1 MKCRRLISLIIVI
14 GASICLFPFSAV
26 FADIELS
33 SDTSITI
40 TEEGPFDTAEGLLS
54 ELLENNLL
62 LTLGKTDLSGSG
74 DKVAFVIRTRA
85 TRWHELPRGAI
96 GDITDVDAFEITIS
110 ITPQPTV
117 TITGQTPTAAG
128 YGVMF
133 FLEEYLELLWAMPGD
148 LGVCVPKQRSFR
160 LEEGSQ
166 RVRPWVVARVLS
178 GIVLR
183 DRNAVPLRQRELA
196 GVVREQRSFFL
207 ADDFFK
213 SLRLHQEAV
222 THNMIKIFPVEEC
235 RAKYPDLFPMMDDG
249 TRFVPQLKESSQL
262 GGKNA
267 YQSWHPCYTNPK
279 AVEAAIE
286 KGRTAFREGR
296 LFYSLGIN
304 DGRRVRCQCD
314 QCREAGWPHSY
325 YRFVNQVAD
334 ALADHHPPHTVGVL
348 AYGDVGIPPA
358 DLKLRDNVLV
368 NVAGV
373 RKSLWE
379 SLAPLLGTYEY
390 IYGAGYVIPNLPL
403 DVIAENMRYYQAHD
417 LKMYRAEF
425 YPVWAFDAPKAFI
438 ISRLLSNPNHD
449 VRQLLRTFCDR
460 AFGDAGEPMYRFY
473 EHIASIRR
481 DDAQSGKFTPMWDR
495 VWPFREPLQFV
506 RCPKDL
512 HERLFACLNDA
523 KRKDLTDRE
532 HKRLAM
538 VEAFTEFSAVYYEMY
553 RLKEDVF
560 HGRGEPDAAIS
571 LATKLRAR
579 KEAVFA
585 EFRMHPEWFRGSSV
599 DVKGLHDRVWPTR
612 RIEQELGAAIVT
624 AAVQLDDPPAE
635 LARYAGPHTSVPSSL
650 MPLRKEEHPWYKPA
664 QHVRME
670 ITSSQRGEF
679 SIENAPVK
687 LINDHLDPRRNGQPK
702 AQWLHGLAR
711 DLAVSPGLLYAM
723 DLHLEGRQGT
733 FQVRV
738 QGTMRS
744 EARDRVYVAH
754 TTHAFAE
761 ERGKTTM
768 RIVFDPLRY
777 LEQSSASNRD
787 AGSSQTLNL
796 QLHLLWRPHGLSSL
810 LGGNV
815 RLDQVTH
822 ER

>member
-1 MKCRRLISLIIVI
+1 LLPS
-14 GASICLFPFSAV
+14 AAV

-33 SDTSITI
+33 SDSSITI
-40 TEEGPFDTAEGLLS
+40 AEEGLFDTAEGILG
-54 ELLENNLL
+54 ELLEDYLL
-62 LTLGKTDLSGSG
+62 LALGKTDLSGPG
-74 DKVAFVIRTRA
+74 EKIVFVIRTRA
-85 TRWHELPRGAI
+85 TRWHELPRDSI
-96 GDITDVDAFEITIS
+96 EDITDVDAFEITIS
-110 ITPQPTV
+110 STPQPAV

-128 YGVMF
+128 YGVMS
-133 FLEEYLELLWAMPGD
+133 FLEEYLGLSWAMPGE
-148 LGVCVPKQRSFR
+148 LGLCLPKRKSFR
-160 LEEGSQ
+160 LKEGG
-166 RVRPWVVARVLS
+166 RRACPWVVARVLS

-183 DRNAVPLRQRELA
+183 DRNAAPLKHRELA

-235 RAKYPDLFPMMDDG
+235 RAKYPDLFPMKADG
-249 TRFVPQLKESSQL
+249 TRFVPQLKESGRL

-279 AVEAAIE
+279 AVEVAIE

-304 DGRRVRCQCD
+304 DGRRVQCECD
-314 QCREAGWPHSY
+314 QCRRVGWPHSY
-325 YRFVNQVAD
+325 YRFVNHVAD
-334 ALADHHPPHTVGVL
+334 ALTDHHPPHTVGVL
-348 AYGDVGIPPA
+348 AYGDVGIPSA
-358 DLKLRDNVLV
+358 GLKLRDNVLV
-368 NVAGV
+368 NVAGA
-373 RKSLWE
+373 RKSVWE
-379 SLAPLLGTYEY
+379 SLAPSLGTYEY

-403 DVIAENMRYYQAHD
+403 DVITENMRYYQAHD

-438 ISRLLSNPNHD
+438 ISRLLWNPKQD

-473 EHIASIRR
+473 ERIASIRQN
-481 DDAQSGKFTPMWDR
+481 DAQSGKFTPMWDR
-495 VWPFREPLQFV
+495 VWPFREPLQFE
-506 RCPKDL
+506 RCPEDL
-512 HERLFACLNDA
+512 HERLYVCLNDA
-523 KRKDLTDRE
+523 KRKELTDRE
-532 HKRLAM
+532 RKRLDM

-560 HGRGEPDAAIS
+560 RGVGNPEEAIS
-571 LATKLRAR
+571 LAAQLNAR

-585 EFRMHPEWFRGSSV
+585 EFCKHPEWFNGSSV
-599 DVKGLHDRVWPTR
+599 DVEGLHDRFWPTR
-612 RIEQELGAAIVT
+612 RIEQELEAAIVT
-624 AAVQLDDPPAE
+624 AAVQLDNPPAE
-635 LARYAGPHTSVPSSL
+635 LARYAGPHTSVPSPL

-664 QHVRME
+664 QHVRMD

-687 LINDHLDPRRNGQPK
+687 LINDDLDLRRNGRPQ

-711 DLAVSPGLLYAM
+711 DLPIGPGLLYAM
-723 DLHLEGRQGT
+723 DLEFEGRQGT
-733 FQVRV
+733 FHVRV
-738 QGTMRS
+738 QGAMRS
-744 EARDRVYVAH
+744 TARDRVFFAN
-754 TTHAFAE
+754 TTHTFAE
-761 ERGKTTM
+761 EGGIETM
-768 RIVFDPLRY
+768 RIVFDPLCYR
-777 LEQSSASNRD
+777 EQSSASHAG
-787 AGSSQTLNL
+787 AGSSQALNL
-796 QLHLLWRPHGLSSL
+796 QLHLLWRPDDLSSL